1 MKYNLSRCAAQLAL
15 LGACAAFA
23 PAAFADSTWTFNSSN
38 CAQGATNSG
47 NYGNSYS
54 CNSGSSSVALTAWS
68 TTSSGSTFANANL
81 ALYDGGF
88 GVRNRTET
96 LSVGQP
102 NHSMDNSGQ
111 TDLIALNFG
120 SATADLSALKI
131 GWSQNDTD
139 VSLLYY
145 SGTGTPDFTTQLQG
159 LTTAQLLA
167 KGWSLVSNYSLSTSS
182 ATAVNP
188 ANYSSSWWL
197 VSAFNSGYGK
207 TGDGYSDYVKLL
219 SVAALLTTPPPP
231 SGKLPEPSSLALL
244 GLAFCAAVGVSRR
257 KNNRAALAAA

>member
-1 MKYNLSRCAAQLAL
+1 MKNNLSRYAAQLAL

-23 PAAFADSTWTFNSSN
+23 PAAFADATWTFNSSN
-38 CAQGATNSG
+38 CSTASANT
-47 NYGNSYS
+47 YGNSYS
-54 CNSGSSSVALTAWS
+54 CSSGGSSVALTAWS

-139 VSLLYY
+139 VSLLFY

-182 ATAVNP
+182 TTAVNP

-207 TGDGYSDYVKLL
+207 TGDTKSDYVKLL

-257 KNNRAALAAA
+257 KNNRAALAVA